1 MKQLADLFKSA
12 LRSGNDEGC
21 QLLIMA
27 VGTFAF
33 VLALAA
39 IAIDG
44 GLFAQTKRDLQ
55 NDVDAMVLAAVRE
68 MPDTSAAA
76 TIAATWASQNGVD
89 AAEIV
94 SVTYNVDCDGSSSPD
109 SITISLARIQQTFL
123 AQVMGITEATLNVCA
138 SARTGYAQAGPGLL
152 PFGLLEEDSVIAN
165 VPPVCYLND
174 NDFFWDQT
182 CVIKIPQP
190 SETWT
195 PGNSG
200 PLRLDDVSNVNPTNY
215 AATCDPPGSNSGAD
229 EYTENIVDGSECSYA
244 PGDEVQTFTG
254 SLVGPTCDAIDEL
267 LGANIDTFDDVFA
280 DADGDGVYE
289 IVDTSSPRYILIPV
303 VSVPEGSAGSSTNVT
318 IKTFVTAYLSG
329 CNGGLGADPAS
340 VELIPVKSKV
350 FLNGIDFVE
359 GVDPDYATD
368 WPLYTI
374 KLIS

>member
-1 MKQLADLFKSA
+1 MKKLDNLFRSFLRKAD
-12 LRSGNDEGC
+12 NDGG
-21 QLLIMA
+21 QILIMA
-27 VGTFAF
+27 VGSFAF

-44 GLFAQTKRDLQ
+44 GLFAQTKREVQ

-68 MPDTSAAA
+68 MPDTTLANAVA
-76 TIAATWASQNGVD
+76 LAWAGQNGVD
-89 AAEIV
+89 DAEIV
-94 SVTYNVDCDGSSSPD
+94 SITYDVDCDGASSPD
-109 SITISLARIQQTFL
+109 TITVSLSRTQETFL
-123 AQVMGITEATLNVCA
+123 AGIIGINDATLNVCA

-152 PFGLLEEDSVIAN
+152 PFGLLEEDPEIVNDPA
-165 VPPVCYLND
+165 VCYFND
-174 NDFFWDQT
+174 NDDFWDQI

-200 PLRLDDVSNVNPTNY
+200 PLRLDDVSNVNPSNY

-229 EYTENIVDGSECSYA
+229 EYTENVIDGSECSYA

-267 LGANIDTFDDVFA
+267 LGANADTFGDVFA

-289 IVDTSSPRYILIPV
+289 IVDTTSPRYILIPV

-318 IKTFVTAYLSG
+318 IETFVTAYLIG
-329 CNGGLGADPAS
+329 CNGGLGANSAS

-350 FLNGIDFVE
+350 FLTGIDFVQ
-359 GVDPDYATD
+359 GSDPEYMTD
-368 WPLYTI
+368 WPLHTI